1 MTKSAFIVD
10 VVVDYPSFFNHTE
23 VPGFLSSSESSSSN
37 SLSPM
42 ISSKRKQEIG
52 DERPAKKLKSKS
64 KKAKCLELLELTP
77 LETDPV
83 TTFFNSR
90 TINTGQ
96 SFSFTLDKPGQHQK
110 FTGNFLTFIP
120 NHGLIYQNLQ
130 STELEKV
137 PASDFRYVKDLA
149 QNLDLVPND
158 SGSDTDS
165 DLQFSADPMT
175 LEYMSADQDLRRGPG
190 SRMKNAERTR
200 RLRHKLGRVPQTNF
214 RAQPGLQSG
223 MISLKDNTQSAT
235 PRKTRSGRARRK
247 KNPVR
252 KWTMNYITFRHTRP
266 DFEATHHRTPNRG
279 RTSGHAASSPNAII
293 CMLKADIQFNKQKG
307 GLFYFMHTNSGN
319 CLGNVAM
326 FRNCPLG
333 VMNIPQMAADEH
345 YTCHI
350 LSVLSDFTYVNESG
364 RHTVPRCSFVTAV
377 RRCDKEDE
385 GWLAVS
391 LGKMKQGRDYVEPIE
406 ALQKRR
412 VISPETARKYITE
425 SSRPI
430 GIRFRRFQDRE
441 YVNKQMRKLQ
451 KKLFGSCQA

>member
-1 MTKSAFIVD
+1 MD
-10 VVVDYPSFFNHTE
+10 VLEPLPSCFNQKE
-23 VPGFLSSSESSSSN
+23 VSNFRSLNRSSSSK
-37 SLSPM
+37 LPPSPM
-42 ISSKRKQEIG
+42 TQRKRKQDTEDG
-52 DERPAKKLKSKS
+52 RPEKKQKSTSKS
-64 KKAKCLELLELTP
+64 KCLELLELAP
-77 LETDPV
+77 LQTDPV
-83 TTFFNSR
+83 TSFFNSR
-90 TINTGQ
+90 TINIGQ
-96 SFSFTLDKPGQHQK
+96 SFSFTLDKPGMHQK
-110 FTGNFLTFIP
+110 FTGNLLSFIP

-130 STELEKV
+130 STQLEKV
-137 PASDFRYVKDLA
+137 PASDFRYVKDIA
-149 QNLDLVPND
+149 QNLGLVPND

-165 DLQFSADPMT
+165 DLQFSADPLT
-175 LEYMSADQDLRRGPG
+175 LEYMSAGKAPGRGPG

-223 MISLKDNTQSAT
+223 TIQSGMISLKDTTQKAIPQKS
-235 PRKTRSGRARRK
+235 RSGRARRK

-307 GLFYFMHTNSGN
+307 GLFYFMHTNYGN
-319 CLGNVAM
+319 CLGDVAM
-326 FRNCPLG
+326 FRNVQLG
-333 VMNIPQMAADEH
+333 VMNIQQMAADKH
-345 YTCHI
+345 YTCQI
-350 LSVLSDFTYVNESG
+350 LSVLCDFCYVSESG

-377 RRCDKEDE
+377 RRFDRKDE
-385 GWLAVS
+385 GWLPVS

-412 VISPETARKYITE
+412 VISPETARKYISE
-425 SSRPI
+425 SSGPI

-451 KKLFGSCQA
+451 KKLFGPLQV